1 MGGILQRSTTTETN
15 GIVLIQASNIILVNN
30 TLTRIQRSTYY
41 SYIYIVDQ
49 KEEQSNRVFRSH
61 HKRYF

>member
-1 MGGILQRSTTTETN
+1 MGGILHRSTTTETN